1 MIETPTE
8 PELRGHRA
16 RWQIQPRLPD
26 EIRRELGDRSVMAA
40 HLLYCRGFRSLED
53 IQGFF
58 EAKPVSHDPFLMP
71 DMEAAVSRIALARQ
85 QGEKVAVYGDFDC
98 DGITS
103 AAVLQETLTSLGL
116 DPIVHIPERVDG
128 HGLHPET
135 LAMLQGRGVSLV
147 VTADCGITAIEE
159 VIVAKGLGLDV
170 IITDHHE
177 PRPDGSLPDCL
188 VVAPTRLHSEYPFR
202 SLCGAGVVYK
212 LAQALATRLPGA
224 LDPSDLLDLVA
235 MGTVA
240 DVVPLRDENRSL
252 VISGIER
259 LRETR
264 RPGLRALF
272 RAAEVDPSR
281 IDPIS
286 IGYYLAPRINA
297 ANRMA
302 SPQLAY
308 ELLTATDATEADRLA
323 ERLSDLNR
331 QRQAL
336 VDTMLAMLLEEFGD
350 PLALA
355 EAVVAGERSPILVTL
370 GDWPAGISGLLA
382 SKLVDVY
389 GLPAF
394 VATRDGE
401 LVIAS
406 ARGAAGARIDEI
418 LEWCEASR
426 PGGLFDGYG
435 GHSRAGGFRVQADR
449 WSETQVI
456 LADQAGRIEIDA
468 LGAVLEVDAEVS
480 LRQLNFHA
488 GKLIHSLAPFGME
501 FAEPLFLARNV
512 VLRGKQPT
520 VGDKHVR
527 VRLSQSNAFAG
538 GMFFNAPSEFLE
550 LPLDTAID
558 VLFHVSLNEWKGTL
572 AVETQIRDWRIAE

>member
-550 LPLDTAID
+550 LPLDTAMD

>member
-1 MIETPTE
+1 
-8 PELRGHRA
+8 
-16 RWQIQPRLPD
+16 
-26 EIRRELGDRSVMAA
+26 MAA

-550 LPLDTAID
+550 LPLDTAMD

>member
-1 MIETPTE
+1 MIESPTE

-26 EIRRELGDRSVMAA
+26 QIRDELGDRSVMAA
-40 HLLYCRGFRSLED
+40 HLLYCRGFRSIEEIRAFYD
-53 IQGFF
+53 
-58 EAKPVSHDPFLMP
+58 AKPISHDPFLMP
-71 DMEAAVSRIALARQ
+71 DMEEAVARIALARER
-85 QGEKVAVYGDFDC
+85 GEKVAIYGDFDC

-103 AAVLQETLTSLGL
+103 AAVLQETLISLGL

-135 LAMLQGRGVSLV
+135 LAILQGQGVTLV

-159 VIVAKGLGLDV
+159 VLVAKGLGLDV
-170 IITDHHE
+170 VITDHHE

-212 LAQALATRLPGA
+212 LAQGLATRLPQA

-259 LRETR
+259 LRETS

-281 IDPIS
+281 IDPVS

-308 ELLTATDATEADRLA
+308 QLLTATDAAVADRLA
-323 ERLSDLNR
+323 QQLGDLNR

-350 PLALA
+350 PLTLA
-355 EAVVAGERSPILVTL
+355 EAVLAGERSPILVTL

-394 VATRDGE
+394 VATRDGD
-401 LVIAS
+401 LVVAS

-418 LEWCEASR
+418 LEWCEGSQ

-449 WSETQVI
+449 WSDTKAI
-456 LADQAGRIEIDA
+456 LANQAGRLEIDA
-468 LGAVLEVDAEVS
+468 LGAVLEIDAEVS
-480 LRQLNFHA
+480 LRQLTFHA

-501 FAEPLFLARNV
+501 FAEPLFLARKV
-512 VLRGKQPT
+512 VLKGKRPT
-520 VGDKHVR
+520 IGNKHVR
-527 VRLSQSNAFAG
+527 VRVSQSDSFSG
-538 GMFFNAPSEFLE
+538 GMFFNAPPEFLE
-550 LPLDTAID
+550 LPLGTTMD
-558 VLFHVSLNEWKGTL
+558 VVFHISLNEWKGTL